1 MTYKPKRDSR
11 HITLSKE
18 AIKIYDN
25 WKDNGEAGKVSQAIV
40 QYDSKGTIEAKLEEL
55 EKRIERLGKK

>member
-18 AIKIYDN
+18 AIEIYDS

-40 QYDSKGTIEAKLEEL
+40 QYDTKDTIEARLDEL
-55 EKRIERLGKK
+55 EKRIERLEKK